1 LISFPSLD
9 QIKNRTRSDL
19 SQTTELDATIR
30 RSFLRSLADALA
42 SRSFDLNKTIQQLV
56 GQLFP
61 QTSSGAFLRRYGDY
75 QGLPPLEATGSRGKT
90 TITGTIGTSLVAGD
104 KFTSGDVILSL
115 VSAVTISNI
124 SVSVSTITRI
134 GTTAT
139 VTTTG
144 NHNLATGTTA
154 TISGAAETT
163 YNGDFVVT
171 VINLTSFTYKVTGSP
186 STPATGTIL
195 SDFDGALA
203 DLISDDFGSSQ
214 NLASGGKVTLAT
226 PVIGIDT
233 TSFVG
238 PVGIT
243 GGTDAELDE
252 DYSSRIL
259 DARANPASLFNVGQI
274 KLEAKKINGVTRVFV
289 KEATPLAGQV
299 EVYFLRD
306 NDDPINPDANEI
318 LDVKTQLLTIKPA
331 FMADADLFVLS
342 PALISTA
349 FTFSAILPDT
359 SSMQDAITAS
369 LNAFFAEDV
378 KFETAVTEDAYRAA
392 IQTSIDSSGNALE
405 SFTLTTPSVDIS
417 VSVGQ
422 IAALGTVTFT

>member
-1 LISFPSLD
+1 MISFPSLE
-9 QIKNRTRSDL
+9 QIKSRTRSDL

-30 RSFLRSLADALA
+30 RSFLRSLADALS

-75 QGLPPLEATGSRGKT
+75 QGLPPLEATGSSGKT
-90 TITGTIGTSLVAGD
+90 TITGTVGTSLLAGV
-104 KFTSGDVILSL
+104 KFTSDDVILSL

-124 SVSVSTITRI
+124 SVSVSSITRI

-139 VTTTG
+139 VVTAG
-144 NHNLATGTTA
+144 NHNLATGITT
-154 TISGAAETT
+154 TISGAVETG
-163 YNGDFVVT
+163 YNGSFVVT
-171 VINLTSFTYKVTGSP
+171 VIDLTSFTYKVTGAP

-195 SDFDGALA
+195 TAFDGALA
-203 DLISDDFGSSQ
+203 DLLSDDFGDSQ
-214 NLASGGKVTLAT
+214 NLSAGGKVTLST
-226 PVIGIDT
+226 PVIGIST

-238 PVGIT
+238 PTGIT
-243 GGTDAELDE
+243 GGTDAEIDR

-289 KEATPLAGQV
+289 KQATPLAGQV

-306 NDDPINPDANEI
+306 NDVPINPDANEI

-342 PALISTA
+342 PALATTA
-349 FTFSAILPDT
+349 FTFSSILPNT
-359 SSMQDAITAS
+359 SSMRAAISAS
-369 LNAFFAEDV
+369 LDAFFAEDV
-378 KFETAVTEDAYRAA
+378 IFEAAVTQDAYRAA
-392 IQTSIDSSGNALE
+392 IQTSLDSSGNALE
-405 SFTLTTPSVDIS
+405 SFTLTTPSTDIS
-417 VSVGQ
+417 VGVGE
-422 IAALGTVTFT
+422 IAALGTVTFA